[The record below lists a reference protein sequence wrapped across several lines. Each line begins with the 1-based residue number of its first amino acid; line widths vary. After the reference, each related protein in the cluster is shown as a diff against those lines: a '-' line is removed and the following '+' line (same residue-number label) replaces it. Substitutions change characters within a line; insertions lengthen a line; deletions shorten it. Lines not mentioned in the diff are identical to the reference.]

1 MERGMVE
8 VHSERNGGRIK
19 RWPVGALESKRSG
32 EKRGMNG
39 AERDRGRGKRIN
51 SCFRDHLPFYMEK
64 TYGLV
69 VIDINCSRLISF

>member
-39 AERDRGRGKRIN
+39 AERDRGRGKRIVV
-51 SCFRDHLPFYMEK
+51 SET
-64 TYGLV
+64 TYHFIWKKHTGLLL
-69 VIDINCSRLISF
+69 LILTAVD